1 MAKIAWYGT
10 GMMGAGFVEAL
21 RRRNEEVV
29 VWNRTLEKAK
39 ALEQFGAVA
48 VSDPRA
54 AAKGAQQIH
63 IMLSDDASVD
73 ALLERLDGA
82 LDDGAVVVDHTTVA
96 PGPTIKRFARCA
108 ERGIAFVHAPVFMTP
123 QAARE
128 GTAGVMLASAPKPA
142 FDRVEST
149 LAQMT
154 GHLWYLGERPDKA
167 AAMKLFGNEMLFFV
181 VAGLA
186 DIYALARASDIEP
199 VEAHELFTHFTP
211 MATILQRG
219 KKMAEGDFSPA
230 FELTMARKD
239 ARLMIE
245 TASAAHVPLHV
256 LPTIAQRF
264 DELIA
269 AGHGNEDLGVVAL
282 DTAPAH
288 SQAK

>member
-21 RRRNEEVV
+21 RRRNDEVV
-29 VWNRTLEKAK
+29 VWNRTFEKAK
-39 ALEQFGAVA
+39 ALERFGAVA
-48 VSDPRA
+48 IADPRA
-54 AAKGAQQIH
+54 AAQGADQIH

-73 ALLERLDGA
+73 ALLDALDGA
-82 LDDGAVVVDHTTVA
+82 IGKDTVVVDHTTVA
-96 PGPTIKRFARCA
+96 PAPTIARFARCA
-108 ERGIAFVHAPVFMTP
+108 ERGVAFVHAPVFMTP

-128 GTAGVMLASAPKPA
+128 STAGVMLASAPKPS
-142 FDRVEST
+142 FDRVERT
-149 LAQMT
+149 LEQMT

-186 DIYALARASDIEP
+186 DIYALARASGVEP
-199 VEAHELFTHFTP
+199 AEAHELFSHFTP

-219 KKMAEGDFSPA
+219 KKMAEGDFAPA

-245 TASAAHVPLHV
+245 TAAAAHVPLHV
-256 LPTIAQRF
+256 LPAIAERF

-269 AGHGNEDLGVVAL
+269 AGHGAEDLGVLAL
-282 DTAPAH
+282 ETAPAH
-288 SQAK
+288 SQAT